1 MHVEDLFRFIDKI
14 LGLNRISNIAV
25 LIVSAIVV
33 FSLTLLILHKIRREY
48 SNNIKQNTFSYRDAT
63 PIVSAMYLW
72 ATILMIIGISSSVYW
87 YKVDI
92 VLILGLTIYV
102 CSLIFTIIFS
112 HALFKGSRHY
122 PLTLL
127 FTVSTFLY
135 ALFFSSKVLLNG
147 VEASETTVDT
157 LQIYYEGYWRF
168 SRHAS
173 WYDLAPVDAII
184 KVFLLY
190 VLGVNNPFDAVITT
204 LMYGTLAFSIII
216 FLFGFAKNLFSDPI
230 KGWSAVILL
239 MSIHPYALLI
249 GMSTP
254 PTNFSLVFS
263 TFAVMVISRS
273 IYMNARTS
281 YATLMSFVIF
291 AISAM
296 LAHPMAIA
304 IPAYLLTISLVI
316 SIYNP
321 VKAGS
326 SNTIYLPALISM
338 ILFLVKLVFTG
349 VSLGAK
355 TLVDILLKGLMTLL
369 FIEKPVDIIAY
380 EGSPNLPPKSTLF
393 SFAGFIGFISAT
405 FLTELIK
412 LVRRRNADKITVFV
426 MGTSLL
432 LILAGVITNL
442 ITSFSR
448 YLAVP
453 GIVLGSFQSIIYLG
467 SIIKNTLHPKW
478 RNILVTMLGIMCL
491 ASILSPNAMIEEY
504 NIFTGGRWPR
514 IENFI
519 LSHYLVYHVDPRYV
533 ANVFYGWEKA
543 KLNLYFAQDILYY
556 GYPYHHINV
565 LLTERFLIP
574 GIINARSYWDFSGGR
589 LFVKYAGYINYT
601 KIIDESMIFN
611 GWKWFM
617 TWTSHSCN
625 PGEAP

>member
-14 LGLNRISNIAV
+14 LGLYRISNTAV

-33 FSLTLLILHKIRREY
+33 FFLTLLILHKIRREY
-48 SNNIKQNTFSYRDAT
+48 FNSTKQNTFSYRNAAF
-63 PIVSAMYLW
+63 IVSAMYLW
-72 ATILMIIGISSSVYW
+72 TAILMIIGMGLSVYW

-92 VLILGLTIYV
+92 VLILGLVTYV
-102 CSLIFTIIFS
+102 CTLVFTVISSL
-112 HALFKGSRHY
+112 ALLKRSRS
-122 PLTLL
+122 LSFTLL
-127 FTVSTFLY
+127 FMVSTFLY
-135 ALFFSSKVLLNG
+135 VLFFSSKVLLNG
-147 VEASETTVDT
+147 VEATETTTDT
-157 LQIYYEGYWRF
+157 LQIYYEGCWRF
-168 SRHAS
+168 SRHAG
-173 WYDLAPVDAII
+173 WYDLAPVDAIV

-190 VLGVNNPFDAVITT
+190 VLGVNNPYDAVITT
-204 LMYGTLAFSIII
+204 LMYGALAFSIII
-216 FLFGFAKNLFSDPI
+216 FLFGFAKELFSDSI
-230 KGWSAVILL
+230 KGWSVVILL

-263 TFAVMVISRS
+263 TFAIMVISRS
-273 IYMNARTS
+273 IYMSARTD

-380 EGSPNLPPKSTLF
+380 EGSPNLPPRSTLF

-478 RNILVTMLGIMCL
+478 RNALVAMLGIMCL

-556 GYPYHHINV
+556 GHPYHHINV

-574 GIINARSYWDFSGGR
+574 GTINARSYWDFSGGR
-589 LFVKYAGYINYT
+589 LFVKYTGYINYT